1 MEIID
6 VTGKPPL
13 NKDPLVLV
21 IGKFDGIHKGHQQ
34 ILQTAK
40 GFIDESSETLAVM
53 GFSDHPL
60 WILKQNAD
68 FEKRITP
75 DNDKLALLKQYG
87 VGRYYRI
94 KFTKEYAKTTAN
106 TFVVEHLSQLNIKRI
121 IIGEG
126 FRFGSGGASS
136 TGELVQLCAQ
146 LNIDV
151 TVLPLIK
158 ENAQKISSSTIR
170 AAIKEGLMEPVHS
183 LLGRP
188 FAIKGTVIHG
198 EKMGRKLGFPTI
210 NIGETEAYVEP
221 KPGVYL
227 GVVGIYNES
236 IITDYY
242 HALISAGY
250 RPSVNGEGYLV
261 EAYLLNYSGDLYGK
275 SVSVS
280 FLRYLRGEINF
291 SNLDDLVKQMELDK
305 SEAEKLMGFI

>member
-21 IGKFDGIHKGHQQ
+21 IGKFDGVHKGHQH

-40 GFIDESSETLAVM
+40 DFIDEGRNRETLAVM
-53 GFSDHPL
+53 CFSDHPL
-60 WILKQNAD
+60 WILKQDVD
-68 FEKRITP
+68 FEKKITP

-94 KFTKEYAKTTAN
+94 KFTKEYPQTTA
-106 TFVVEHLSQLNIKRI
+106 TVFVVEHLSQLNIKRI
-121 IIGEG
+121 VIGEG

-136 TGELVQLCAQ
+136 TEELVQLCAQ
-146 LNIDV
+146 FNIEV
-151 TVLPLIK
+151 TVTPLIK
-158 ENAQKISSSTIR
+158 ENAQKISSSNIR
-170 AAIKEGLMEPVHS
+170 AAIKEGLMEPVNS

-188 FAIKGTVIHG
+188 FAVKGTVIHG

-210 NIGETEAYVEP
+210 NIGGTAGYVNP

-227 GVVGIYNES
+227 GIVGIYNKS
-236 IITDYY
+236 VITDYY
-242 HALISAGY
+242 HVLISAGY
-250 RPSVNGEGYLV
+250 RPSVNGEGYLI
-261 EAYLLNYSGDLYGK
+261 EAYLFNYSGDLYGK

-280 FLRYLRGEINF
+280 FLRYMREEIYF

-305 SEAEKLMGFI
+305 NEAEKLMK